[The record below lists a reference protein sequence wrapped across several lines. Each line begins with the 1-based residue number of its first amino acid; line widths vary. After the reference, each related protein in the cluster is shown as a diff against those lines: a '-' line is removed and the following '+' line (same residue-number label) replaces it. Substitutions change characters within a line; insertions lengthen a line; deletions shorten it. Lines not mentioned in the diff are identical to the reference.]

1 MNELE
6 QDVLDHYMYKLSHL
20 RINRSKGM
28 APHKPLLL
36 LAIIELIEYGKLS
49 ENKIYPTPVMT
60 STFLKYWS
68 RLNPENHRFCIQT
81 KDVKEF

>member
-49 ENKIYPTPVMT
+49 
-60 STFLKYWS
+60 
-68 RLNPENHRFCIQT
+68 
-81 KDVKEF
+81 D